1 MVSLKL
7 VDRKTVRF
15 RSVNDVKYYCPNS
28 DYVDKRIL
36 NRLRTNQRATKIRNE
51 VEQRNPSNQLAITT
65 AFLPFKYR
73 VNTRKYSYRYEK
85 ERYIRIRSIY
95 ESIYWITSMRRW
107 FMCETRAKYSMNWE
121 SKAEFV
127 PPRLYTLERG
137 EQISAIIEPLEI
149 CRPSI
154 CNGQGPF
161 V

>member
-1 MVSLKL
+1 MARRDGWFLFDWLTERWYSFSIS
-7 VDRKTVRF
+7 VD
-15 RSVNDVKYYCPNS
+15 DDIKYRPNS

-36 NRLRTNQRATKIRNE
+36 NLLRTNQRAKAKIPNE
-51 VEQRNPSNQLAITT
+51 IEWNPSNRLAITT

-127 PPRLYTLERG
+127 PPRLYTRTGTTNKRHYRAFGDL
-137 EQISAIIEPLEI
+137 S
-149 CRPSI
+149 S
-154 CNGQGPF
+154 
-161 V
+161 